1 MHGESAA
8 YSCLVG
14 TEWDRA
20 CLIVGVMQVIVSVI
34 EFQYFTLV

>member
-1 MHGESAA
+1 MHGEMAA

-20 CLIVGVMQVIVSVI
+20 SLSVGVMQVIVSGVG
-34 EFQYFTLV
+34 FQYFTLV